1 MDIKPHSFFVSPAI
15 APRTSFYFLFHVT
28 VQFLILNLFGKA
40 ILWSN
45 GLVVKLLDSQSRSS
59 VFRTTGCLQGRLS
72 LSSFQGR
79 YNEYQEFLG
88 T

>member
-1 MDIKPHSFFVSPAI
+1 MDIKPHSFFVFPAI
-15 APRTSFYFLFHVT
+15 APRTSFHFLFHVT

-45 GLVVKLLDSQSRSS
+45 GLVVKVLDSQSRSS

-79 YNEYQEFLG
+79 HNEYQEFLG